1 MYEGERFNSITH
13 LVGAIAASIGI
24 AVLVGIAARQGEQ
37 WKIISFSIYG
47 VSLITLYV
55 VSALY
60 HSVRGRPKAFLQR
73 LDHFAIYTLIAGTYT
88 PFTLITLRG
97 PWGWTLFGMIWVLAV
112 IGIILE
118 ALPKKIDSRRILSL
132 VIYLAMGWLCL
143 IAIVPLL
150 EKLARNGFILL
161 LLGGILYSVGVI
173 FYVYDKR
180 IKHFHGIWHLFVLG
194 GSTSQFFSIL
204 LYVK

>member
-13 LVGAIAASIGI
+13 LLGAIAASIGI
-24 AVLVGIAARQGEQ
+24 AILVGVAARQGEQ

-47 VSLITLYV
+47 ASLITLYV
-55 VSALY
+55 ASALY
-60 HSVRGRPKAFLQR
+60 HSLRGRAKVLLQR

-97 PWGWTLFGMIWVLAV
+97 PWGWTLFGVIWSLAI

-118 ALPKKIDSRRILSL
+118 ALPKKADSRRILSL
-132 VIYLAMGWLCL
+132 VIYFLMGWLCVT
-143 IAIVPLL
+143 AIVPLID
-150 EKLARNGFILL
+150 KLPRNGFLLL

>member
-13 LVGAIAASIGI
+13 LLGAIAALIGI

-37 WKIISFSIYG
+37 WQVISFSIYG
-47 VSLITLYV
+47 VSLIALYT

-60 HSVRGRPKAFLQR
+60 HSLRGKPKLFFR
-73 LDHFAIYTLIAGTYT
+73 KLDHYAIYTLIAGTYT
-88 PFTLITLRG
+88 PFTLVTLRG
-97 PWGWTLFGMIWVLAV
+97 PWGWTLFGVIWALAIV
-112 IGIILE
+112 GIILE
-118 ALPKKIDSRRILSL
+118 ALPKKLDSRRILSI
-132 VIYLAMGWLCL
+132 VIYLAMGWLC
-143 IAIVPLL
+143 IAAVVPLL
-150 EKLARNGFILL
+150 DKLPHNGFLLL
-161 LLGGILYSVGVI
+161 LLGGILYSVGIV
-173 FYVYDKR
+173 FYVFDKR